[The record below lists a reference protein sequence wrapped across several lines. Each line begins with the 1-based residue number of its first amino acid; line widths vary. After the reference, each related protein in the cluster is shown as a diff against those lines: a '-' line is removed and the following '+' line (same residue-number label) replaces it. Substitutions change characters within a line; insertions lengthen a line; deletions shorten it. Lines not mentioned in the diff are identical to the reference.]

1 MSAVYPLVLTV
12 LNCIMNE
19 KQRLLIMVG
28 TGSILVFLIT
38 IFGLGFSPLHK
49 WLDTSDI
56 NWEYEKSNVDFDND
70 KDWYK
75 WAGEL
80 KKEKGTYRTKVGLPL
95 LFNKPTKEGEK
106 TNWLGIIACFN
117 IVFCLTGFFLF
128 KDK

>member
-1 MSAVYPLVLTV
+1 MDIIV
-12 LNCIMNE
+12 LNCNMND
-19 KQRLLIMVG
+19 KQRLLVMVG
-28 TGSILVFLIT
+28 TGSLLVFLIT
-38 IFGLGFSPLHK
+38 IFGLGFSPVHK
-49 WLDTSDI
+49 WLDTSEI
-56 NWEYEKSNVDFDND
+56 NWEFEKSNVDFDND

-95 LFNKPTKEGEK
+95 LFNKPTKEGER

-117 IVFCLTGFFLF
+117 IAFCLTGFFLF

>member
-1 MSAVYPLVLTV
+1 
-12 LNCIMNE
+12 MND
-19 KQRLLIMVG
+19 KQKLFVMLG
-28 TGSILVFLIT
+28 TGSILVFVIT
-38 IFGLGFSPLHK
+38 IFGLGFSPVHR
-49 WLDTSDI
+49 WLDTSEID
-56 NWEYEKSNVDFDND
+56 WEYEKSNVDFDNE

-95 LFNKPTKEGEK
+95 LFNKPTKDGER

-117 IVFCLTGFFLF
+117 IAFCLTGFFLF